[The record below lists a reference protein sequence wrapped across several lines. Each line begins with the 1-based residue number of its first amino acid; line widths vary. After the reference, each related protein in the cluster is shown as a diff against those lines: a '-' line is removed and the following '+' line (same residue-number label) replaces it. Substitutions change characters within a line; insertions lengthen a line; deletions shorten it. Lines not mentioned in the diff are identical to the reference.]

1 MTSTRYYITNEPCLK
16 RNLPNKPYYSSSKK
30 SSHDTAVNED
40 IALVLSEFQFDM
52 DFHNVP
58 PVDVK
63 VRDLSLAITPP
74 PPILQRL
81 HLRRGAAVE
90 PKQILRNVSLDVP
103 RGSLMAIIGASG
115 SGKVFLLL
123 SKLIRLRC

>member
-1 MTSTRYYITNEPCLK
+1 
-16 RNLPNKPYYSSSKK
+16 
-30 SSHDTAVNED
+30 
-40 IALVLSEFQFDM
+40 M

-81 HLRRGAAVE
+81 HLRRGGAVE
-90 PKQILRNVSLDVP
+90 PKEILRNVSLDVP
-103 RGSLMAIIGASG
+103 SGSLMAIIGASG